1 MLQGGGRELASRMLA
16 LYGPPGGTGRR
27 PGIATARGIYEEIYE
42 FVIFRGP
49 GAKVSLIKF

>member
-1 MLQGGGRELASRMLA
+1 MLQGGGREPASRMLA
-16 LYGPPGGTGRR
+16 LYGPRGGTGRR